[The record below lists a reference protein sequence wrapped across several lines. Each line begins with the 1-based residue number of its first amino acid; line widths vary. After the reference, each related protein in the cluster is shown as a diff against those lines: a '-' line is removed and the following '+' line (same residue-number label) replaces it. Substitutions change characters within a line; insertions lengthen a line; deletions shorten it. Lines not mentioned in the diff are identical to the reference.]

1 MRTFHFDFFLKSVLT
16 GGGPKL
22 PFALSLLFVKRYAAG
37 FPRSKSH
44 KHIGATFETVQPGD
58 VHEAARRGGGLSSTK

>member
-44 KHIGATFETVQPGD
+44 RHIGATLETIQKGD
-58 VHEAARRGGGLSSTK
+58 VPEAKKGGGLSSTK